1 VEPVV
6 VFVVQGLKVPVLETV
21 TELVVVVVG
30 VCVKDRIVTEA
41 EALADTVFEAVVLAV
56 AVPELD
62 RDLERSPDR
71 DSEPLPVEVRDSLPV
86 GERVPEEL
94 LVRDSLLEPVIVG
107 LPVEVF
113 EELVE
118 PVIVL
123 EPIILRLYTLL
134 VVPVLVS
141 RLDADRAALLLLVL
155 EEAAD
160 RVASSV

>member
-1 VEPVV
+1 MDD
-6 VFVVQGLKVPVLETV
+6 QGLKVPVLETV
-21 TELVVVVVG
+21 VEVVAVLVGVCVREGRIVMEAEELAEILFEAVVVVVA
-30 VCVKDRIVTEA
+30 VTE
-41 EALADTVFEAVVLAV
+41 LGTV
-56 AVPELD
+56 
-62 RDLERSPDR
+62 LERSPDR
-71 DSEPLPVEVRDSLPV
+71 DSEPLPVEVRDTLPV

-94 LVRDSLLEPVIVG
+94 LVRDCLVEPVIVG

-134 VVPVLVS
+134 EVLVLVS
-141 RLDADRAALLLLVL
+141 RLDTDRAALLLLVL

-160 RVASSV
+160 RVTSSV